1 VVAAVDLFFSTSLV
15 ASDDAS
21 LSDQA
26 CDWWSGLYLEIGI
39 AILLVIVIDIVAER
53 LLASRLADDID

>member
-1 VVAAVDLFFSTSLV
+1 VDLFFSASLL
-15 ASDDAS
+15 ASDDTS

-26 CDWWSGLYLEIGI
+26 RDSWSGLYVEIGI